1 MARPKWPPRRQ
12 DCHSFPFCPF
22 CPDATSTA
30 EGNQFHAVLPDK
42 CSLLL
47 QPVYQNR
54 LTPRL
59 QQLELVQEQI
69 EAGARGKGKQSASV
83 ETLGSMESRRCLYFF
98 IIPLPFPV
106 FLHLPV
112 EAANAVDYR
121 RTGEASI
128 LFTSRCGKR
137 GKMILE
143 RDPKAWII
151 CAHVRFEKW
160 PGAAGCIS
168 GQKCLYSPLQV
179 MTAKIGQ

>member
-12 DCHSFPFCPF
+12 DCHSFPFCP
-22 CPDATSTA
+22 DATSTA
-30 EGNQFHAVLPDK
+30 EGDQFHAVLPDE
-42 CSLLL
+42 CALLL

-54 LTPRL
+54 LPPRL
-59 QQLELVQEQI
+59 QQMELVQEQI
-69 EAGARGKGKQSASV
+69 EAGAGGKGRDTGLYGKPSLSVLFHNSFAFPPYFYICLWKQLMQSTTEEQEKQVS
-83 ETLGSMESRRCLYFF
+83 
-98 IIPLPFPV
+98 
-106 FLHLPV
+106 FLLADA
-112 EAANAVDYR
+112 EK
-121 RTGEASI
+121 G
-128 LFTSRCGKR
+128 

-143 RDPKAWII
+143 TDPKAWII